1 MTSIELRSIEFCGLP
16 ACREHGYRHFRRVFE
31 EISFLAR
38 LDADNPLIN
47 TQSLFWAWICLM
59 RCEEVNCWGIFAYF
73 RL

>member
-1 MTSIELRSIEFCGLP
+1 VDCLLAGSMVIDISAGFLRKFI
-16 ACREHGYRHFRRVFE
+16 
-31 EISFLAR
+31 FLAP

-47 TQSLFWAWICLM
+47 TQSLFRAWICLM